1 MNSHKTDIQT
11 LAQLALLLTAL
22 QALPAYVVASDQR
35 YPVASVSSSENQTM
49 PRLIIGI
56 TIDQLRTDYL
66 DILQNRFGQGGFRRL
81 MQEGRVYD
89 QVTFELDHPD
99 ATAAIAVLATG
110 SYPFQN
116 GISGEFSF
124 DPETLRRRPIFFD
137 VKYIGNS
144 TDGYWSP
151 RALLSSTIADELK
164 LASMQNS
171 KIYSIAPNAHEAL
184 ITAGHSSDGAFW
196 VDDKRGNWCSTTY
209 YTDFPSYVTNLNNNR
224 PLFCDPESKGWD
236 SQLLT
241 QNGVCAL
248 SPYQP
253 CNPYFSH
260 KFQESKQVMYS
271 WIKTSPVI
279 NEAVSKMAQ
288 LFINNGRVGTA
299 EKRTDMLQLTFY
311 AGTYQHVAKEVYP
324 CELEETYLR
333 LDQTLEEL
341 LNFIDK
347 QVGLKNTLIYVM
359 GTGDTRKDTDEILGL
374 SLGEFNAN
382 RCTALLNIQLNS
394 LYGQGQW
401 IEGFED
407 NQIYLNHKLIEQ
419 KQLQLDDVAREA
431 AKFVALFSGV
441 DEVFT
446 AQQLLHEDYSQRI
459 ERIRNSY
466 RKNGGGDLVIILQPG
481 WNLRLDDNSRP
492 QPQKRFDVYPGP
504 AIIFAPSLVKAE
516 RIHAPV
522 EATTIAPTV
531 AKIIRIRAPSAC
543 RALPLF

>member
-1 MNSHKTDIQT
+1 
-11 LAQLALLLTAL
+11 
-22 QALPAYVVASDQR
+22 
-35 YPVASVSSSENQTM
+35 
-49 PRLIIGI
+49 
-56 TIDQLRTDYL
+56 
-66 DILQNRFGQGGFRRL
+66 
-81 MQEGRVYD
+81 
-89 QVTFELDHPD
+89 
-99 ATAAIAVLATG
+99 
-110 SYPFQN
+110 
-116 GISGEFSF
+116 
-124 DPETLRRRPIFFD
+124 
-137 VKYIGNS
+137 
-144 TDGYWSP
+144 
-151 RALLSSTIADELK
+151 
-164 LASMQNS
+164 
-171 KIYSIAPNAHEAL
+171 
-184 ITAGHSSDGAFW
+184 
-196 VDDKRGNWCSTTY
+196 
-209 YTDFPSYVTNLNNNR
+209 
-224 PLFCDPESKGWD
+224 
-236 SQLLT
+236 
-241 QNGVCAL
+241 
-248 SPYQP
+248 
-253 CNPYFSH
+253 
-260 KFQESKQVMYS
+260 MYS

>member
-1 MNSHKTDIQT
+1 M
-11 LAQLALLLTAL
+11 LLLTAL
-22 QALPAYVVASDQR
+22 NALPANAVEPEQR
-35 YPVASVSSSENQTM
+35 HPVLSSNTEARTM
-49 PRLIIGI
+49 PKLIIGI

-66 DILQNRFGQGGFRRL
+66 DILQSRFGQGGFRRL
-81 MQEGRVYD
+81 MQEGTVYD
-89 QVTFELDHPD
+89 QITFELDNPD

-116 GISGEFSF
+116 GISSEFAF
-124 DPETLRRRPIFFD
+124 DKETLRRRPIFFD
-137 VKYIGNS
+137 VKYIGNA

-151 RALLSSTIADELK
+151 RALLSSTLADELK
-164 LASMQNS
+164 FASQQCS
-171 KIYSIAPNAHEAL
+171 RVYSIAPDAEEAL
-184 ITAGHSSDGAFW
+184 ISAGHSADGAFW
-196 VDDKRGNWCSTTY
+196 IDDRRGNWCSTTY
-209 YTDFPSYVTNLNNNR
+209 YRDFPVFVSNQNSIN
-224 PLFCDPESKGWD
+224 PLFCDADTKGWD

-248 SPYQP
+248 SPYQQ
-253 CNPYFSH
+253 CNPYFTH
-260 KFQESKQVMYS
+260 KFQESKQVIYP

-288 LFINNGRVGTA
+288 LFITNGRVGTNGSQ
-299 EKRTDMLQLTFY
+299 TDMLQLTFY
-311 AGTYQHVAKEVYP
+311 AGTYLHAAKEVFP

-341 LNFIDK
+341 LNLVDRK
-347 QVGLKNTLIYVM
+347 VGLKNTLIYVM
-359 GTGDTRKDTDEILGL
+359 GTGDTDEKTAEIPGL
-374 SLGEFNAN
+374 SQGEFNAN

-401 IEGFED
+401 IEGFEGR
-407 NQIYLNHKLIEQ
+407 QIYLNHKLIEQ

-446 AQQLLHEDYSQRI
+446 AQQLLHQDYSQRI
-459 ERIRNSY
+459 SRIRNSY

-481 WNLRLDDNSRP
+481 WNLRLNDETQP
-492 QPQKRFDVYPGP
+492 QPQTRHDVYPGP
-504 AIIFAPSLVKAE
+504 AIIFAPAFVKAE
-516 RIHAPV
+516 RIHTPV
-522 EATTIAPTV
+522 EAIHIAPTI
-531 AKIIRIRAPSAC
+531 AKAIRIRAPSAC